1 MPFTIGMSG
10 FLYLAGAVVLDAG
23 FLYFAVKLY
32 RVYSDALAKKTFGY
46 SIFYLTVL
54 FAVLL
59 VDHFL
64 LLALA

>member
-1 MPFTIGMSG
+1 
-10 FLYLAGAVVLDAG
+10 VLDAG
-23 FLYFAVKLY
+23 FLYYAIKLY
-32 RVYSDALAKKTFGY
+32 RTYSDALAKKTFGY